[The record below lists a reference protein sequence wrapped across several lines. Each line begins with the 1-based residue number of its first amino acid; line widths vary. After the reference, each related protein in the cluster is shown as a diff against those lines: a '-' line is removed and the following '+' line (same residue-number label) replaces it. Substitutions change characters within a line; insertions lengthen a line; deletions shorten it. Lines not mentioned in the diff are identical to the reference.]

1 MRPTSCEADR
11 HLVHL
16 LGCLG
21 RWDLRLF
28 YVDFGCGFWI
38 ICSCICS
45 IGWSIHLLLQALI
58 PDPSKHS
65 AHDDGSFALS
75 KFSLE
80 HSLIWQDHLI
90 LLHRQSPT
98 VKPTMVS
105 IQAPAVTCKTHLYK
119 PPDQGCGCAGTV
131 AAQLFKC
138 CNDFHSSPVT
148 ITYNPDT
155 ILICWIDSP
164 YILLSPFLSFR
175 ARGTYPSGSSV
186 RLAVGAPFFEASASV
201 SCRMKRQWI
210 QTNRMCWLQ

>member
-16 LGCLG
+16 PGCLG
-21 RWDLRLF
+21 RWALRPF
-28 YVDFGCGFWI
+28 YVDFVCGFWI
-38 ICSCICS
+38 ICSCMCS
-45 IGWSIHLLLQALI
+45 IGWSIHLLLQVLI
-58 PDPSKHS
+58 PDPSKRS

-90 LLHRQSPT
+90 LLRRQSPM

-131 AAQLFKC
+131 AAQWNVQIYSNAALIFIHLQLQSLTIQTPFWHML
-138 CNDFHSSPVT
+138 NWQPV
-148 ITYNPDT
+148 
-155 ILICWIDSP
+155 DSP
-164 YILLSPFLSFR
+164 QPLPFLSRTRHLSFR
-175 ARGTYPSGSSV
+175 Q
-186 RLAVGAPFFEASASV
+186 LCAVGRWCSFFWSICLCELPYEETMGSD
-201 SCRMKRQWI
+201 Q
-210 QTNRMCWLQ
+210 